1 MASEDL
7 VEFFS
12 RQEVVS
18 LFIIQGGRVQ
28 YVNEAA
34 SRMSEYSVGEM
45 LKWTLEEFSK
55 LIHPQDLSSVL
66 DQIQKP
72 QADDL
77 NRIKKCTFRILTK
90 SGKVKWVETHF
101 DSSLYMGKRAIYV
114 SLTDVTSSKCAL
126 KALQETEMKY
136 FSLLEYAR
144 DGVVIIQDNRIK
156 FANSQIAEISGYSVE
171 ELIGSLFI
179 KYISRKDRGWIKRQY
194 RLQLLGVEFT
204 CPTEVQIISKD
215 GTFKEIEFM
224 TTFIQFQGAVA
235 VMAILR
241 DITEQKRVE
250 KALAES
256 ERRYR
261 ELVELLSDIIF
272 ETDTDLKITYVN
284 PIAFKKFGYSERE
297 FNGELNLL
305 EIIATS
311 DRDQAR
317 DHAAQILRG
326 EITEPR
332 EYLLRRKDG
341 TTFYGLIHP
350 RPIYRDGKI
359 EGIRGTIHEITQ
371 QKLMEQKLQSAFQKI
386 KNQNEKLKEIDRI
399 KDEFYADISH
409 EFRTPLVAIK
419 GFAELLLTASNLE
432 ETQRDDIKIILRNE
446 RRIERLTSEMLEY
459 SRLKSGKIK
468 LQTDHFYIS
477 DIINEVEK
485 EFLHKINQKQLII
498 NKIIQPDVE
507 LKLDKYQIT
516 KVITNLISNAIK
528 FSFPGGKVTIESRI
542 EEKNW
547 KFSVRDN
554 GIGIAK
560 KDLPKLFSRFVKLQK
575 QKGINED
582 GIGIG
587 LAISKKI
594 IDVYNGTISVE
605 SKGLNRGSTFKI
617 ELPLK

>member
-1 MASEDL
+1 
-7 VEFFS
+7 
-12 RQEVVS
+12 
-18 LFIIQGGRVQ
+18 
-28 YVNEAA
+28 
-34 SRMSEYSVGEM
+34 
-45 LKWTLEEFSK
+45 
-55 LIHPQDLSSVL
+55 
-66 DQIQKP
+66 
-72 QADDL
+72 
-77 NRIKKCTFRILTK
+77 
-90 SGKVKWVETHF
+90 
-101 DSSLYMGKRAIYV
+101 
-114 SLTDVTSSKCAL
+114 
-126 KALQETEMKY
+126 
-136 FSLLEYAR
+136 
-144 DGVVIIQDNRIK
+144 
-156 FANSQIAEISGYSVE
+156 
-171 ELIGSLFI
+171 
-179 KYISRKDRGWIKRQY
+179 
-194 RLQLLGVEFT
+194 
-204 CPTEVQIISKD
+204 
-215 GTFKEIEFM
+215 
-224 TTFIQFQGAVA
+224 
-235 VMAILR
+235 
-241 DITEQKRVE
+241 
-250 KALAES
+250 
-256 ERRYR
+256 
-261 ELVELLSDIIF
+261 
-272 ETDTDLKITYVN
+272 
-284 PIAFKKFGYSERE
+284 
-297 FNGELNLL
+297 
-305 EIIATS
+305 
-311 DRDQAR
+311 
-317 DHAAQILRG
+317 LRG

-341 TTFYGLIHP
+341 TTFYGRIHP

-459 SRLKSGKIK
+459 SRLKSGKVK

-485 EFLHKINQKQLII
+485 EFLHKINQKQLIF

-542 EEKNW
+542 EEKIW